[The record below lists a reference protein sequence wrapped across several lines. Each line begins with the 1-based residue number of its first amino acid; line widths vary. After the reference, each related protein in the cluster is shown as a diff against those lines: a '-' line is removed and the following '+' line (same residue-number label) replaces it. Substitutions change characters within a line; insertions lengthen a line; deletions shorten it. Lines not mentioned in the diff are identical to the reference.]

1 MKIVLSI
8 VVFILLG
15 YILFI
20 KKEIKNIYTQLNDY
34 NNMKTRKKIDVDLI
48 DKDIE
53 QLATSINNH
62 IDIHIRSS
70 INQKNSEEE
79 LKRAIANV
87 SHDIRTPLTSI
98 LGYIQMSK
106 NDNISQE
113 QKEEC
118 INIAEARSKSLKNIL
133 ENFFSLS
140 IIQLPEYVMKME
152 SVNVNSVLYEVIS
165 SSYDEF
171 LKHNIEPVIDIKEEN
186 IIVIGNKI
194 EINRIIDNII
204 SNLIKYSKGNELIE
218 LKQEDKKCIL
228 TISNRTKD
236 LKQEDINLFFNRFYK
251 YDLSRNSSESSGLG
265 LSITKS
271 LIEKMNGDIE
281 VKLEDDIV
289 YLICSWNVI

>member
-1 MKIVLSI
+1 
-8 VVFILLG
+8 
-15 YILFI
+15 
-20 KKEIKNIYTQLNDY
+20 
-34 NNMKTRKKIDVDLI
+34 
-48 DKDIE
+48 
-53 QLATSINNH
+53 
-62 IDIHIRSS
+62 
-70 INQKNSEEE
+70 
-79 LKRAIANV
+79 
-87 SHDIRTPLTSI
+87 
-98 LGYIQMSK
+98 
-106 NDNISQE
+106 
-113 QKEEC
+113 
-118 INIAEARSKSLKNIL
+118 
-133 ENFFSLS
+133 
-140 IIQLPEYVMKME
+140 
-152 SVNVNSVLYEVIS
+152 
-165 SSYDEF
+165 
-171 LKHNIEPVIDIKEEN
+171 EN

>member
-34 NNMKTRKKIDVDLI
+34 NNMKTRKKIDVNLI

-53 QLATSINNH
+53 KLATSINNH
-62 IDIHIRSS
+62 IDIHIRSA
-70 INQKNSEEE
+70 INQRNSEDE
-79 LKRAIANV
+79 LKRSIANI

-113 QKEEC
+113 QKEEY
-118 INIAEARSKSLKNIL
+118 INIAESRSKSLRKIL

-140 IIQLPEYVMKME
+140 IIQSPEYVIKMD
-152 SVNVNSVLYEVIS
+152 SVNINNILYQVIS
-165 SSYDEF
+165 SSYDKF
-171 LKHNIEPVIDIKEEN
+171 IKYNIEPTIDIKEEN
-186 IIVIGNKI
+186 IMVIGNKV
-194 EINRIIDNII
+194 EINRIIDNLI
-204 SNLIKYSKGNELIE
+204 SNLIKYSKGKEVIE
-218 LKQEDKKCIL
+218 LKQKDKKCIL
-228 TISNRTKD
+228 TISNKTRD

-251 YDLSRNSSESSGLG
+251 HDLSRNSSESSGLG

-271 LIEKMNGDIE
+271 LIEKMNGDIK
-281 VKLEDDIV
+281 VKLENDTV